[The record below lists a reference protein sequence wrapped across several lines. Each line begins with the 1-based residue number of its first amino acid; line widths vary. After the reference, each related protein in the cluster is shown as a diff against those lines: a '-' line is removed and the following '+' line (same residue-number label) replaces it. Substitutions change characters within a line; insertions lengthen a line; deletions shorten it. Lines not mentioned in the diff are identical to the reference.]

1 MKKGLKKSYLLSKN
15 FKMDNGNMLVFSD
28 QMIGT
33 AAPVI
38 SAGGARTFQLS
49 IVNDDRKIV
58 KKETYR
64 ASNFCNICD
73 AAWLLKLKDRYF
85 TTMVPNSDRKDLKIY
100 EINTE
105 TLELSETNKNLKNFD
120 LGKNGSIFTRLNNEA
135 GFYLRGALVKEKK
148 GLFLLSVYLYDD
160 NLNLVFNHSLELPI
174 KENEVKS

>member
-49 IVNDDRKIV
+49 I
-58 KKETYR
+58 
-64 ASNFCNICD
+64 
-73 AAWLLKLKDRYF
+73 